1 MSAVIPE
8 SKGGRDNPK
17 NYKNRTD
24 IRIINLEKCREF
36 IILGPNES
44 SEIWTGEDKGI
55 IIS

>member
-17 NYKNRTD
+17 KLQKQDGYK
-24 IRIINLEKCREF
+24 EYKSREMSKF
-36 IILGPNES
+36 IILGLNES